1 MASLLSMFYAPLFTT
16 FTNCPSML
24 VSSLPFMR
32 PNKRNNRVSQISVKP
47 SKAPR
52 DVCPVIRAQSSA
64 DYEPDAKFYKV
75 EAILRSWRIPQVS
88 KALLKM
94 GINGVTVSEV
104 RGFGSQGRMRERQAG
119 SSEDTF
125 LSKIKMEIV
134 VCKNQVEVVVKTI
147 LEEGRTGQIG
157 DGKIF
162 VVPVADVIKVRTG
175 ERGEKVEQMLGVLC
189 SDVSSS
195 KA

>member
-1 MASLLSMFYAPLFTT
+1 MMIHVHSR
-16 FTNCPSML
+16 CK
-24 VSSLPFMR
+24 LPFL
-32 PNKRNNRVSQISVKP
+32 PGVQHALLLVFHSTLHSRNNRVSQISVKP